1 MGTPNLFASALNS
14 YRQMLPEILAKKEN
28 RTAVTSQRS
37 LTDRGESIDT
47 LLDRITPMPVHAVLL
62 GQCTDGL
69 PFLMDLTDPQIGAIL
84 ISCDIGCG
92 KTQQTKV
99 MVESAVRMNTP
110 RELQVCVIS
119 LNPQEWESFEKD
131 PERTKYFQGVYAWYE
146 GKAESTIEYLTN
158 LADDRRCGRRQGADV
173 LFVLDDLNFVEELS
187 YEAQVNLHWLLE
199 YGAQSGVWPVATIN
213 PDQAAG
219 FRYWLE
225 TFRTCI
231 IGRIPSPRI
240 AEDISR
246 YQGVLANDLEPGEFR
261 VWVGREWLTYSLPS
275 LMD

>member
-1 MGTPNLFASALNS
+1 MGTSNLFASAINS
-14 YRQMLPEILAKKEN
+14 YRQMLPELLAKKEG
-28 RTAVTSQRS
+28 QRS
-37 LTDRGESIDT
+37 ADSQLLKDRGESIDV

-69 PFLMDLTDPQIGAIL
+69 PFLMDLRDPQVGAIL

-119 LNPQEWESFEKD
+119 LNTQEWESFEKD
-131 PERTKYFQGVYAWYE
+131 PEWAKYFQGVYAWYE

-187 YEAQVNLHWLLE
+187 YEAQVSLHWLLE

-219 FRYWLE
+219 FGYWLE

-240 AEDISR
+240 AEDIAR
-246 YQGVLANDLEPGEFR
+246 YPGVLANDLEPGEFR
-261 VWVGREWLTYSLPS
+261 VWVGREWLTYALPS
-275 LMD
+275 LIE